1 MKPYPGQTPEIES
14 WKRFQNVQHDLKN
27 SPERN
32 QLDTQTNFYRQGS
45 DYETQKTLDNDKFTL
60 YKRTQS
66 NDKGYK
72 PLTKN
77 RMNSQLL
84 DYVFQH
90 EKLDE
95 GYQKKMG
102 DYKSQVLPVQKYNR
116 NFKKVNS

>member
-1 MKPYPGQTPEIES
+1 MKPYPDQTPEIES

-32 QLDTQTNFYRQGS
+32 QLDTQTNFYRQSS
-45 DYETQKTLDNDKFTL
+45 DIQTQKTLDNDKFTL

-66 NDKGYK
+66 KDKGYK

-95 GYQKKMG
+95 GYQKKME

-116 NFKKVNS
+116 KFKKVNF